1 MDGYAPRMLLRPFLL
16 ALAALLVGGCG
27 GGEADVQPE
36 STGGPTASSGSA
48 SDLSGTGLDGEALD
62 VADFAGMPVFVN
74 VWSSW

>member
-1 MDGYAPRMLLRPFLL
+1 MLLRPFLL
-16 ALAALLVGGCG
+16 LLAALLVVGCG
-27 GGEADVQPE
+27 GGEADVQAE